1 MSTTMKLIAK
11 QTLGSATATVTFSD
25 IPGTATD
32 LLIVVSARS
41 TRSSTVGNSNFYFN
55 GSAANLS
62 VRYLISY
69 EVNFQNG
76 TSLIDSALPHFTPA
90 ANATASTFSNTEIYI
105 PNYAGS
111 TNKSVSITNSWSGN
125 SSADYNYTNMI
136 AAGLWSSTNA
146 ITSVSF
152 SNRALDSG
160 NYATNSSFFLYAIS
174 RA

>member
-1 MSTTMKLIAK
+1 MATTMKLIAK
-11 QTLGSATATVTFSD
+11 NVLGSNTATVTFSD
-25 IPGTATD
+25 IPGTFTD

-55 GSAANLS
+55 GSAANLT
-62 VRYLISY
+62 VRYLLSY
-69 EVNFQNG
+69 ETNFQNG
-76 TSLIDSALPHFTPA
+76 TFLTDSALSHYTPG

-125 SSADYNYTNMI
+125 SSSDYNYTNMI
-136 AAGLWSSTNA
+136 AAGLWSSSSA

-152 SNRALDSG
+152 SNRALDSA
-160 NYATNSSFFLYAIS
+160 NYATGSSFFLYGITKA
-174 RA
+174 